1 MSPNHLPCNGTN
13 PLIPATMRQGKAMT
27 RRKALDSAAL
37 MAARH
42 LREFGFIG
50 WHLKQNRGGR
60 PTAGVVAGDGER
72 FERQLAQADHYAAG
86 DFPTRDDSAIF
97 LMIGKPRPDA
107 GDGLVALTRHWTIK
121 ETDIVHRDGAETIY
135 AVFCV

>member
-1 MSPNHLPCNGTN
+1 
-13 PLIPATMRQGKAMT
+13 MT
-27 RRKALDSAAL
+27 RSKTLNSASQ

-50 WHLKQNRGGR
+50 WHLKQNRGAR
-60 PTAGVVAGDGER
+60 LTAGVVADDGER
-72 FERQLAQADHYAAG
+72 FERQLAHADNYASDG
-86 DFPTRDDSAIF
+86 FPMRDNSAVF
-97 LMIGKPRPDA
+97 LMMGKPRPEA

-121 ETDIVHRDGAETIY
+121 ETSIVHRDEAETIY